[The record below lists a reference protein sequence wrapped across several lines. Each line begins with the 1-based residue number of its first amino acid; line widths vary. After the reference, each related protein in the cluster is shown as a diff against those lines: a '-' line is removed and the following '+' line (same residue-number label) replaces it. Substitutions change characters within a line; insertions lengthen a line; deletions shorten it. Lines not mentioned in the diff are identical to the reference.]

1 MKNNETQTAAKFY
14 IYSGKNFIGAEN
26 SERSA
31 ILTGRK
37 WNRDMNEAIGVSSG
51 GFEIYHDE
59 KLIRIQRCNNSG
71 NDWAEKD
78 KLDFTEDAVKNP
90 AAVALGSMRSKKK
103 AASSREN
110 GKKGGR
116 PRLPAGFG
124 YKKFISVAKEYR
136 AGNAGNVHNPTMVA
150 TENGFEVWS
159 DMNIDRDVVRI
170 CRLCVYNDHLTC
182 STYVDYQTAIETIK
196 DEKPEFLKIKD

>member
-90 AAVALGSMRSKKK
+90 AAVALGSMKSKKK
-103 AASSREN
+103 AKSSAEN
-110 GKKGGR
+110 GKKGGA
-116 PRLPAGFG
+116 P
-124 YKKFISVAKEYR
+124 KKTYYLLSGE
-136 AGNAGNVHNPTMVA
+136 G
-150 TENGFEVWS
+150 ENGTWEGPFITTGRAIRMRAKKEECGGDRWCSIWELSPETDERIACVVCLDDG
-159 DMNIDRDVVRI
+159 DMRDVP
-170 CRLCVYNDHLTC
+170 DT
-182 STYVDYQTAIETIK
+182 
-196 DEKPEFLKIKD
+196 DED